1 MRNDVCWKDWMIWA
15 EGALQDDF
23 LESVFFTGNGRMGV
37 RGYAA
42 GDPQPRPVRQGLF
55 LAGMFD
61 EIKPGITDFI
71 HLPTPV
77 WHRIL
82 AGGPALAPTC
92 LTAGRACISV
102 STGTAPR
109 TAPMCAAI
117 PPEGYRQA
125 SSSARNEQRQ
135 IFRKRADV

>member
-82 AGGPALAPTC
+82 AGGPALAPH
-92 LTAGRACISV
+92 LPDGWQ
-102 STGTAPR
+102 GLH
-109 TAPMCAAI
+109 
-117 PPEGYRQA
+117 
-125 SSSARNEQRQ
+125 
-135 IFRKRADV
+135 FRFYWHGATYCADVCRDPAGGVQTSLVFCEE

>member
-1 MRNDVCWKDWMIWA
+1 ML
-15 EGALQDDF
+15 EGLDD
-23 LESVFFTGNGRMGV
+23 LGRGGAAGRFSGERLFHRQRPYGGV

-77 WHRIL
+77 WHLSLIHILIMPDSRIR
-82 AGGPALAPTC
+82 PKKPMSFQTETST
-92 LTAGRACISV
+92 TAGMA
-102 STGTAPR
+102 
-109 TAPMCAAI
+109 
-117 PPEGYRQA
+117 
-125 SSSARNEQRQ
+125 
-135 IFRKRADV
+135 